1 MILLPRV
8 GAAAHFVGAVRAMEG
23 PRPLPSTSPPTGNR
37 ARAGDPRSGALASR
51 GDRGEGATRCRCG
64 HNSMERRSRSSGSLR
79 SGRSRRSDPSQVVL
93 AVGSFAC
100 SRQAARARG
109 SAGGAQARSR
119 TSEFSAAAA
128 EVRSSLRAE
137 AGVVARASGATG
149 ATDVPGFSLLGR
161 LRKMAVL
168 SSWDAVVDA
177 SATLFCQVVRSSGW
191 IWSVAR
197 RQMQSFA
204 GTVTPPRLPSA
215 YVPTRGC

>member
-1 MILLPRV
+1 MPRAV
-8 GAAAHFVGAVRAMEG
+8 AVATTAWSAGAEVRARCG
-23 PRPLPSTSPPTGNR
+23 AGGR
-37 ARAGDPRSGALASR
+37 ADRILHRWSSQWDRSRALAKPLGLGVAPVALRR
-51 GDRGEGATRCRCG
+51 GLDT
-64 HNSMERRSRSSGSLR
+64 
-79 SGRSRRSDPSQVVL
+79 P
-93 AVGSFAC
+93 
-100 SRQAARARG
+100 
-109 SAGGAQARSR
+109 
-119 TSEFSAAAA
+119 EFSAAAA

-204 GTVTPPRLPSA
+204 GRVTPPRLPSA